1 MKAAMGM
8 TLAAGQARPQSG
20 GTPGLVLELDQ
31 VSKIYP
37 GMPPVAALD
46 GVSLAV
52 GAGELVAVAGPSGSG
67 KTTLLH
73 LAGTLDRPTAGT
85 VRVAGLEV
93 AGLSDRELAGLRAAA
108 IGFVFQQFFLA
119 EQQTALGNV
128 ADGLLYAG
136 YPLAERRERAAAA
149 LVRVGLGG
157 KLHVRPVRL
166 SGGER
171 QRVAIARAL
180 AGQPA
185 IVLADEPTGNLDQAT
200 GQAILDL
207 LEELNAAGTTI
218 VVVTHDQ
225 AVAARMHRQIAMLDG
240 RIISDAGPAPATAPG
255 GSGEAG
261 ERFGAAHND
270 KAAEPLAGHWGPGQ
284 GGIR

>member
-1 MKAAMGM
+1 MKAAKRM
-8 TLAAGQARPQSG
+8 TRAISQARPRSAS
-20 GTPGLVLELDQ
+20 TPGLVLELDQ
-31 VSKIYP
+31 VSKVYP

-46 GVSLAV
+46 GVNLAV

-93 AGLSDRELAGLRAAA
+93 ARLSDRELARLRAVA

-119 EQQTALGNV
+119 EQQTALSNV

-149 LVRVGLGG
+149 LARVKLGG

-225 AVAARMHRQIAMLDG
+225 AIAARMHRQIAMLDG
-240 RIISDAGPAPATAPG
+240 RIISDTGPAAAPS

-261 ERFGAAHND
+261 ERLDAARSD
-270 KAAEPLAGHWGPGQ
+270 EAAELLAGHWAPGS